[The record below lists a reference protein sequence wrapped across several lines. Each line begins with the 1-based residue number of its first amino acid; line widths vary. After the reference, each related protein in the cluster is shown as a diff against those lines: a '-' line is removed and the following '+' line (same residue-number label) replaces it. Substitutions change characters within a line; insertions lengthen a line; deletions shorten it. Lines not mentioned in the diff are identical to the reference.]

1 LKLWAAVAA
10 EPGAA
15 LGPTAPYI
23 HAVIVRRREFIRGVV
38 LSGAALACSPARVRK
53 PIESDRVVT
62 QETKSKQS
70 GRMPTLFVG
79 HGSPMNA
86 ILDNVWT
93 QGFASLGKRVPEP
106 RAILAVSAHWYVNG
120 TYLTSDAKPRTI
132 HDFGGFPQAL
142 YEIEYPAPGKPELVT
157 RVRQLV
163 GEQSAAGSGEWGL
176 DHGTWSVLRF
186 MYPDARIP
194 VVQLSIDQRLTVP
207 QHLELAKSLAELR
220 DEGVLIFASGN
231 LVHNLRDA
239 FTRMQ
244 TGRSDTPDWAQ
255 RFDSTLTS
263 VLAQHDTQKLV
274 TLYPDSADGR
284 MSHPSPDHYLP
295 VLYAYGA
302 AGNSDEV
309 SFPVTGFDAGS
320 LSMRCVL
327 FG

>member
-1 LKLWAAVAA
+1 MGELHSGGLRLTFTAV
-10 EPGAA
+10 
-15 LGPTAPYI
+15 LL
-23 HAVIVRRREFIRGVV
+23 RRREFVRGVA
-38 LSGAALACSPARVRK
+38 LSGVALACSPTRVRN
-53 PIESDRVVT
+53 PEESGRVVP
-62 QETKSKQS
+62 EEPKSKDTR
-70 GRMPTLFVG
+70 RMPTLFVG

-86 ILDNVWT
+86 VLDNVWT
-93 QGFASLGKRVPEP
+93 RGFTGLSKLLPEP

-120 TYLTSDAKPRTI
+120 TYLTSDLKPKTI
-132 HDFGGFPQAL
+132 HDFGGFPKEL
-142 YEIEYPAPGKPELVT
+142 YEIEYPAPGKPDLVP
-157 RVRQLV
+157 RVRQLL
-163 GEQSAAGSGEWGL
+163 GEQRAAGSSEWGL
-176 DHGTWSVLRF
+176 DHGTWSVLKF

-194 VVQLSIDQRLTVP
+194 VVQLSIDRRLSVP
-207 QHLELAKSLAELR
+207 QHIALAKSLAELR

-244 TGRSDTPDWAQ
+244 TGRYETPDWAE

-274 TLYPDSADGR
+274 SLYPDSRDGQ

-295 VLYAYGA
+295 LLYAYGA
-302 AGNSDEV
+302 AGKSDEA

-320 LSMRCVL
+320 LSMRCVV